1 MDGIFVAMEAWL
13 AGMGDWAL
21 LVAPLVMAGVAV
33 LPIPAEAPAMLNGAL
48 FGPVAG
54 TLITWF
60 GALLGALVSF
70 EIARALGRP
79 VAGRIVPR
87 ATLDRADAL
96 VTQAGWTGLL
106 VLRLLPMVAFT
117 AINWGA
123 GLTSV
128 SRWTFVWTTALG
140 IIPGAILF
148 TASGS
153 AIAALIERGAA
164 PVGWAA
170 LAAVVLFFVWTFRKS
185 RRPSSLPTAVP
196 AASSPPDPSRTGES
210 TASPPP

>member
-1 MDGIFVAMEAWL
+1 MFVAMETWL

-21 LVAPLVMAGVAV
+21 LVAPLVMAGVAI

-48 FGPVAG
+48 FGPVTG
-54 TLITWF
+54 TFITWT
-60 GALLGALVSF
+60 GALLGALISF

-79 VAGRIVPR
+79 VASRIVPER
-87 ATLDRADAL
+87 TLDRADAL
-96 VTQAGWTGLL
+96 VAQAGWTGLL

-140 IIPGAILF
+140 IVPGAIVF

-153 AIAALIERGAA
+153 GLAALIKRGAG

-170 LAAVVLFFVWTFRKS
+170 VAAVLLFLVWVFRKS

-196 AASSPPDPSRTGES
+196 VVSSPPDPSHTGES

>member
-1 MDGIFVAMEAWL
+1 MDGMFVAMEAWL
-13 AGMGDWAL
+13 TGMGDWAL
-21 LVAPLVMAGVAV
+21 LVAPLVMAGVAI

-54 TLITWF
+54 TLITWT
-60 GALLGALVSF
+60 GALLGALISF

-79 VAGRIVPR
+79 VAGRFVPAR
-87 ATLDRADAL
+87 TLDRADAL
-96 VTQAGWTGLL
+96 VDQAGWSGLL
-106 VLRLLPMVAFT
+106 VLRLLPMIAFT

-128 SRWTFVWTTALG
+128 SRWRFVWTTALG

-153 AIAALIERGAA
+153 AVAALIKQGAG

-170 LAAVVLFFVWTFRKS
+170 VAAVVVFLIWAFRKS
-185 RRPSSLPTAVP
+185 RRPSSLPRAAP
-196 AASSPPDPSRTGES
+196 GASSPPDPSRTGES